1 MVYNIDSFDL
11 FHIHRDIS
19 RVFDGMFTILV
30 FLMIEKILNLVG
42 LTVIFSIPKNP
53 VKNSVQWVISD

>member
-11 FHIHRDIS
+11 FRIHRDIS

-30 FLMIEKILNLVG
+30 FLMIDN
-42 LTVIFSIPKNP
+42 
-53 VKNSVQWVISD
+53 NSESSWANGHLFYS